1 VKKRNDIDKHP
12 TTSSIVGITKSD
24 ENYNIVWRSNLENDF
39 YSYKLYESEY
49 SDMTNKVLL
58 KETTNSKDTTFV
70 KSGVQIDNKF
80 YYHIE
85 TTDVWGL
92 NSYSGSEFIST
103 LLRVL
108 YESGKRLYIMDIE
121 GYPILQLFTG
131 VNQNEFQRYSPD
143 GKTIVYSY
151 YGNQIHTIN
160 VDGTDDKRLITSG
173 STIYDIKYNYDG
185 TKILFTSYSSPNHY
199 LYQMDIDGG
208 NQTIL
213 LNKDIRLFSVSK
225 NTNRITYISYD
236 DENVYSYDI
245 SSSNEIGI
253 SVGGTNINP
262 KISNDGSK
270 IVYNLLEPNRGEIY
284 LIDYDG
290 YNKVNLY
297 DPNEDQN
304 YPILTNDNKKV
315 IYVNNSS
322 EGDELKIMDVDG
334 KNKTVLVQMDN
345 EIDQIIN
352 PKISYDGKKVLFHTK
367 RSQGLSKIFIVDI
380 DGNNFTELRRDL
392 SGTIQPQFQPR

>member
-1 VKKRNDIDKHP
+1 M
-12 TTSSIVGITKSD
+12 
-24 ENYNIVWRSNLENDF
+24 F
-39 YSYKLYESEY
+39 
-49 SDMTNKVLL
+49 
-58 KETTNSKDTTFV
+58 
-70 KSGVQIDNKF
+70 
-80 YYHIE
+80 IE
-85 TTDVWGL
+85 FL
-92 NSYSGSEFIST
+92 
-103 LLRVL
+103 
-108 YESGKRLYIMDIE
+108 
-121 GYPILQLFTG
+121 
-131 VNQNEFQRYSPD
+131 
-143 GKTIVYSY
+143 
-151 YGNQIHTIN
+151 
-160 VDGTDDKRLITSG
+160 
-173 STIYDIKYNYDG
+173 
-185 TKILFTSYSSPNHY
+185 
-199 LYQMDIDGG
+199 
-208 NQTIL
+208 
-213 LNKDIRLFSVSK
+213 
-225 NTNRITYISYD
+225 
-236 DENVYSYDI
+236 

-380 DGNNFTELRRDL
+380 DGNNFKELRWDL
-392 SGTIQPQFQPR
+392 NGEIQPQFEPR